1 MGYFKAVR
9 SGGEISMRIADL
21 LETAA
26 PKEYTGANRVKT
38 ILECNDV
45 LQGRADNISI
55 GMLEEFLEQKC
66 GACYPERVAE
76 LKQEMEDFFHQKML
90 RTWRYTTT
98 GKQTYDY
105 EMYDFEPERPLKI
118 INQQIFD
125 DAAERGFPPDFF
137 TKSYFDKVIIYCMPD
152 NADLSFSHFHSC
164 QFSTC
169 GIRGAVFDHADL
181 YDTDFRSALLQMVNF
196 TEASIANC
204 HFRDSDLA
212 SVSFE
217 DARLK
222 SCLTLDCKMYRVDFR
237 GAMLDGASFGRI
249 DAQHILNLYQA
260 SITQGGATA
269 EEVRRLR
276 DSIFRELNVPM
287 FPAKQRPA
295 RDRRRKA
302 PAPER

>member
-1 MGYFKAVR
+1 
-9 SGGEISMRIADL
+9 
-21 LETAA
+21 
-26 PKEYTGANRVKT
+26 
-38 ILECNDV
+38 
-45 LQGRADNISI
+45 
-55 GMLEEFLEQKC
+55 
-66 GACYPERVAE
+66 
-76 LKQEMEDFFHQKML
+76 
-90 RTWRYTTT
+90 
-98 GKQTYDY
+98 
-105 EMYDFEPERPLKI
+105 
-118 INQQIFD
+118 
-125 DAAERGFPPDFF
+125 
-137 TKSYFDKVIIYCMPD
+137 MPD
-152 NADLSFSHFHSC
+152 NVDLSFSHFHSC

-196 TEASIANC
+196 TEASIAHC

>member
-66 GACYPERVAE
+66 GVCYPERVAE

-125 DAAERGFPPDFF
+125 DAAERGFTPDFF
-137 TKSYFDKVIIYCMPD
+137 TKSYFDKVIIYCITHIV
-152 NADLSFSHFHSC
+152 LTEFGKTLIFHSAPG
-164 QFSTC
+164 QIWIAAVD
-169 GIRGAVFDHADL
+169 GLMMANILILPYRRG
-181 YDTDFRSALLQMVNF
+181 
-196 TEASIANC
+196 
-204 HFRDSDLA
+204 
-212 SVSFE
+212 
-217 DARLK
+217 K
-222 SCLTLDCKMYRVDFR
+222 SC
-237 GAMLDGASFGRI
+237 MLVGTNISEHRI
-249 DAQHILNLYQA
+249 
-260 SITQGGATA
+260 GG
-269 EEVRRLR
+269 VLR
-276 DSIFRELNVPM
+276 
-287 FPAKQRPA
+287 
-295 RDRRRKA
+295 A
-302 PAPER
+302 PQ